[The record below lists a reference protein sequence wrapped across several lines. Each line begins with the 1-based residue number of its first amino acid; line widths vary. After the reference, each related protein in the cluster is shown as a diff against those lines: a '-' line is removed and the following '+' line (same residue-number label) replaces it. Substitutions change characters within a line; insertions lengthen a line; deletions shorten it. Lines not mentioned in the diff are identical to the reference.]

1 MLLGDGMDV
10 SWNIVRVE
18 VNGRARWGAVQEGV
32 VLELPEGPFGES
44 PAVGERLG
52 YYEEMS
58 LLPPAAPTKIICVG
72 RNYVA
77 HAAEHGADVPREPA
91 LFLKPPSSLL
101 AAGGVVVRPPQ
112 SSRVEHEGE
121 LAIVI
126 GRRCRRLPP
135 GQAWA
140 NVLGV
145 TCANDV
151 TARDL
156 QRADVQWTRGKGFDT
171 FCPVGPWLVT
181 GLAEDEVGELELSCR
196 VNGQLRQHARLDEMV
211 FSPATVISY
220 ASQVMTLEPGDLLL
234 TGTPSGVGPLE
245 AGDVVEVEIDRIGVL
260 SNPVADQE

>member
-1 MLLGDGMDV
+1 MESDRH
-10 SWNIVRVE
+10 IVRVE
-18 VNGRARWGAVQEGV
+18 LEGRALWGVVRDGV
-32 VLELPEGPFGES
+32 VLELPEGPFGEA

-52 YYEEMS
+52 YYEEMTV
-58 LLPPAAPTKIICVG
+58 LPPVAPTKIICVG

-77 HAAEHGADVPREPA
+77 HAAEHGADVPTEPA

-101 AAGGVVVRPPQ
+101 PPGGVIVRPPQ

-121 LAIVI
+121 LALVI
-126 GRRCRRLPP
+126 GRRCRRVPP
-135 GQAWA
+135 EQAWA
-140 NVLGV
+140 SVLGV

-181 GLAEDEVGELELSCR
+181 GLAEAEIGALELSCR
-196 VNGQLRQHARLDEMV
+196 VNGELRQHGLLGEMV
-211 FSPATVISY
+211 FPPATVISY
-220 ASQVMTLEPGDLLL
+220 ASQVMTLEPGDLIL
-234 TGTPSGVGPLE
+234 TGTPSGVGPLV
-245 AGDVVEVEIDRIGVL
+245 AGDVVEVEITGIGLL